1 MDDLL
6 SQLLDGQ
13 VCDIYEN
20 ISKKPE
26 KNLQPNGVSIVPQP
40 GVCVKLKCNSGSK
53 IFANIC
59 TSDKIPVPEEISEE
73 ALIKMLENTEEIP
86 PYRIPL
92 SIGESHCE
100 IDNAGKPCSA
110 YDIIVH
116 PSFLEKIK
124 ASQVF
129 MGFLITVII
138 EGLESKFQLSICKD
152 WIILKNKK
160 CMGTLQEQRIRTKP
174 RPSIIELNTSDEK
187 ISQLSGAKS
196 DTRNSVVPDFSIS
209 AIPDIENP
217 DFIISELKLP
227 DLASSRGIELDVGPK
242 LFVLRTRSQVYE
254 MASELSHTVDQANT
268 HAEFNIRTKILTVT
282 MPVVQSTST

>member
-40 GVCVKLKCNSGSK
+40 G
-53 IFANIC
+53 
-59 TSDKIPVPEEISEE
+59 IPVPEEISEE

-100 IDNAGKPCSA
+100 IDNGLPVLPKAIHILAGKPCSA

-138 EGLESKFQLSICKD
+138 EGLESKFQLSICK
-152 WIILKNKK
+152 
-160 CMGTLQEQRIRTKP
+160 
-174 RPSIIELNTSDEK
+174 
-187 ISQLSGAKS
+187 
-196 DTRNSVVPDFSIS
+196 DFSIS